1 MRYLFLLLISSLVQF
16 PLQAIELP
24 DIGNSALSVMSP
36 AEEQKLGEAFLRQ
49 LRQRVEIIDNQH
61 ITNYIN
67 ELGNRLASASKEPE
81 STFRFI
87 VVNQKDIN
95 AFAVPGG
102 LIGVHSG
109 LILATRNESE
119 LASVLAHEIAHITQH
134 HIARTVESAQRLSL
148 PAIAG
153 LIAAVIAGANNPQ
166 IGQAAVA
173 AIMAGNVQMQINFT
187 RIHEREADRV
197 GMQILANAHFD
208 PRDMPNF
215 FERLQAVYRY
225 YEDGIPD
232 FLRTH
237 PVTTERIAEA
247 RDRAKQYS
255 PPPLTDTPFYHLM
268 KAKLLVVVSEN
279 KASLLKKLQEML
291 TTGRYQ
297 DERAIRYALALTLLA
312 NQQTKEVQSH
322 IDWLMKHDGN
332 RVLYHLLT
340 AQLAWTQKRK
350 SQALQT
356 YEQTLKIYPHDPIV
370 SLEYAE
376 KLIQDKAATKA
387 KTLLLN
393 LATLANPY
401 YYQLLAQAQ
410 QLTGAIAEAHLA
422 LAENNYLLGQTQQ
435 AIEQLKLAR
444 QQPKL
449 DFYLASRIE
458 ARYKELQAEW
468 LEEQTNSNNSPK
480 EEPAKEEL
488 NFKK

>member
-1 MRYLFLLLISSLVQF
+1 MRYLLFLLIGYLIQSTVL
-16 PLQAIELP
+16 AIELP
-24 DIGNSALSVMSP
+24 DIGNSAQSVMSP

-49 LRQRVEIIDNQH
+49 LRQQMEIIDDQQ
-61 ITNYIN
+61 ISNYIN
-67 ELGNRLASASKEPE
+67 ELGNQLVSASEEPE
-81 STFRFI
+81 QNFRFI
-87 VVNQKDIN
+87 VVKQADIN

-102 LIGVHSG
+102 LVGVHSG

-119 LASVLAHEIAHITQH
+119 LASVLAHEIAHVTQH
-134 HIARTVESAQRLSL
+134 HIARTVESAQHLSL

-153 LIAAVIAGANNPQ
+153 LIAAVIAGAKNPQ
-166 IGQAAVA
+166 VGQAAVA

-187 RIHEREADRV
+187 RTHEAEADRV

-215 FERLQAVYRY
+215 FERLQAAYRY

-247 RDRAKQYS
+247 RDRAEKYS

-268 KAKLLVVVSEN
+268 KAKLLVLVSEN
-279 KASLLKKLQEML
+279 QASLLKKLQDML
-291 TTGRYQ
+291 ATGRYQ
-297 DERAIRYALALTLLA
+297 DERATRYALALTLLA
-312 NQQTKEVQSH
+312 NQQTKGVQSH
-322 IDWLMKHDGN
+322 IDWLMKHDGD

-340 AQLAWTQKRK
+340 AQLAWLQNHQP
-350 SQALQT
+350 QALQI
-356 YEQTLKIYPHDPIV
+356 YEQTLQIYPHDQIV

-376 KLIQDKAATKA
+376 KLLQDKQSATKA

-393 LATLANPY
+393 LAPLANPH

-410 QLTGAIAEAHLA
+410 QLTGATAEAHLA
-422 LAENNYLLGQTQQ
+422 LAENHYLLGQTQQ

-444 QQPKL
+444 QQKQL

-468 LEEQTNSNNSPK
+468 REEQSNSKVNSPQ
-480 EEPAKEEL
+480 EEPDSPD
-488 NFKK
+488 ND

>member
-1 MRYLFLLLISSLVQF
+1 MRYLLYFLINCLIGL
-16 PLQAIELP
+16 PIQAIELP
-24 DIGNSALSVMSP
+24 DIGNSAQSIMSP

-49 LRQRVEIIDNQH
+49 LRRRMEMIDDPH

-67 ELGNRLASASKEPE
+67 ELGNQLASSSDEPE
-81 STFRFI
+81 QTFRF
-87 VVNQKDIN
+87 VVVKQADIN

-134 HIARTVESAQRLSL
+134 HIARTVESAQNLSL

-153 LIAAVIAGANNPQ
+153 LIAAVIAGAKNPQ
-166 IGQAAVA
+166 IGQAAVT

-187 RIHEREADRV
+187 RTHEREADRV

-208 PRDMPNF
+208 PLDMPNF
-215 FERLQAVYRY
+215 FERLQAAYRY
-225 YEDGIPD
+225 YEDGIPE

-247 RDRAKQYS
+247 RDRAEKYS

-268 KAKLLVVVSEN
+268 KAKLLLLVTEN
-279 KASLLKKLQEML
+279 KVNLLKTLTEML
-291 TTGRYQ
+291 KTGRYQ
-297 DERAIRYALALTLLA
+297 DERATRYALALTLLA
-312 NQQTKEVQSH
+312 TQQTNGVKSH
-322 IDWLMKHDGN
+322 IDWLMKQDGD
-332 RVLYHLLT
+332 RVLYHLLS
-340 AQLAWTQKRK
+340 AQLAWIQKQDR
-350 SQALQT
+350 QALQT
-356 YEQTLKIYPHDPIV
+356 YEQTLQIYPHDQMV

-376 KLIQDKAATKA
+376 KLLQDKAAAKA

-393 LATLANPY
+393 LAPLANPHY
-401 YYQLLAQAQ
+401 YRLLAQAQ
-410 QLTGAIAEAHLA
+410 QMTGATAEAHLA
-422 LAENNYLLGQTQQ
+422 LAEDNYLLGQTQL

-444 QQPKL
+444 QQKGL

-468 LEEQTNSNNSPK
+468 LEEQTHSKEKPDQ
-480 EEPAKEEL
+480 EEPDQE
-488 NFKK
+488 

>member
-1 MRYLFLLLISSLVQF
+1 MRYLLFLLIGSLIQLPV
-16 PLQAIELP
+16 LAIELP
-24 DIGNSALSVMSP
+24 DIGNSAQSVMSP

-49 LRQRVEIIDNQH
+49 LRQRMEIIDDLQ

-67 ELGNRLASASKEPE
+67 ELGNQLVAASEEPE
-81 STFRFI
+81 PTFRF
-87 VVNQKDIN
+87 VVINQADIN

-153 LIAAVIAGANNPQ
+153 LIAAVIAGAKNPQ
-166 IGQAAVA
+166 VGQAAVA

-187 RIHEREADRV
+187 RSHEREADRV

-215 FERLQAVYRY
+215 FERLQAAYRY

-247 RDRAKQYS
+247 RDRAEKYS

-268 KAKLLVVVSEN
+268 KAKLLVLVSEN

-297 DERAIRYALALTLLA
+297 DERATRYALALTLLTT
-312 NQQTKEVQSH
+312 QQTKGVQSH
-322 IDWLMKHDGN
+322 IDWLMKHDGD

-340 AQLAWTQKRK
+340 AQLAWIQKHDQ
-350 SQALQT
+350 QALQA
-356 YEQTLKIYPHDPIV
+356 YEQTLQIYPHDQIV

-376 KLIQDKAATKA
+376 KLLQAKAATKA

-393 LATLANPY
+393 LAPLANPY

-422 LAENNYLLGQTQQ
+422 LAENNYLLGQTQP

-444 QQPKL
+444 QQKGL

-458 ARYKELQAEW
+458 ARYQELKAEW
-468 LEEQTNSNNSPK
+468 LEEQNHSKDNPDKTEADK
-480 EEPAKEEL
+480 E
-488 NFKK
+488 

>member
-1 MRYLFLLLISSLVQF
+1 MRYLLFLLIGYLIQSTV
-16 PLQAIELP
+16 QAIELP
-24 DIGNSALSVMSP
+24 DIGNSAQNVMSP

-49 LRQRVEIIDNQH
+49 LRQQMEIIDDQQIN
-61 ITNYIN
+61 NYIN
-67 ELGNRLASASKEPE
+67 ELGNQLVAASEEPE
-81 STFRFI
+81 QNFRFI
-87 VVNQKDIN
+87 VVKQADIN

-102 LIGVHSG
+102 LVGIHSG

-153 LIAAVIAGANNPQ
+153 LIAAVIAGAKNPQ
-166 IGQAAVA
+166 VGQAAVA

-187 RIHEREADRV
+187 RTHEREADRV

-215 FERLQAVYRY
+215 FERLQAAYRY

-247 RDRAKQYS
+247 RDRAEKYS

-268 KAKLLVVVSEN
+268 KAKLLVLVSEN

-291 TTGRYQ
+291 ATGRYQ
-297 DERAIRYALALTLLA
+297 DERATRYALALTSLA
-312 NQQTKEVQSH
+312 NQQTKGVQSH
-322 IDWLMKHDGN
+322 IDWLMEHDGD

-340 AQLAWTQKRK
+340 AQLAWVQKHEQ
-350 SQALQT
+350 QARQI
-356 YEQTLKIYPHDPIV
+356 YEQTLQIYPHDQIV

-376 KLIQDKAATKA
+376 KLLQDKKSATKA
-387 KTLLLN
+387 KALLLN
-393 LATLANPY
+393 LAPLANPH

-410 QLTGAIAEAHLA
+410 QLTGATAEAHLA
-422 LAENNYLLGQTQQ
+422 LAENNYLLGRTQQ

-444 QQPKL
+444 QQKKL

-468 LEEQTNSNNSPK
+468 LEEQSNSKANSPQ
-480 EEPAKEEL
+480 EEPDS
-488 NFKK
+488 KKDDD